1 MKKALLAAVT
11 AVALAVI
18 LPATAL
24 SASPRQIAGVPDRSA
39 QQQLRADSAARA
51 AAAVVG
57 ELVARNLAS
66 FQKLG
71 LDLDRATFA
80 QALADYLNGKDI
92 GFSGASG
99 DAYIQDRV
107 NALRPQV
114 ADTLP
119 LAEQMAYVRK
129 MAAEDG
135 AVTLADGTVM
145 IVLQE
150 GEGPMPKDGDK
161 VTVSYVG
168 KFWDGIVFD
177 DTGDEQSGTVDFN
190 VDSLMPGFTTGLR
203 QMRPGGT
210 YRLII
215 PPSRAYGAQ
224 GIPHVI
230 PGNAALDFT
239 VTLHSIHK

>member
-107 NALRPQV
+107 NALR
-114 ADTLP
+114 
-119 LAEQMAYVRK
+119 RH
-129 MAAEDG
+129 
-135 AVTLADGTVM
+135 
-145 IVLQE
+145 
-150 GEGPMPKDGDK
+150 
-161 VTVSYVG
+161 
-168 KFWDGIVFD
+168 
-177 DTGDEQSGTVDFN
+177 
-190 VDSLMPGFTTGLR
+190 
-203 QMRPGGT
+203 
-210 YRLII
+210 RL
-215 PPSRAYGAQ
+215 
-224 GIPHVI
+224 
-230 PGNAALDFT
+230 
-239 VTLHSIHK
+239 